1 MLEDCLFTS
10 SAVGIIDPARK
21 RGSIGFEEEE
31 EARVARLK
39 QSLKLRLRGGKRR
52 VVVVV
57 DSTGKSP

>member
-10 SAVGIIDPARK
+10 SAVGIIDPTRK
-21 RGSIGFEEEE
+21 RGSIGFEEE

>member
-21 RGSIGFEEEE
+21 RGSIGFEKE

-52 VVVVV
+52 VVVV